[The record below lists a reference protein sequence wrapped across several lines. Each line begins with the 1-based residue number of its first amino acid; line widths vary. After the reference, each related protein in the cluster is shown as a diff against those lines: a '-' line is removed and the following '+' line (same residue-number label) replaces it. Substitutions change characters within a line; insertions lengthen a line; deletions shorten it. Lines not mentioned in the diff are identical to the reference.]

1 MGNDAMTLAER
12 VAAGRARLGSAGIA
26 AADAAVDAEVLARHL
41 LGWDRAR
48 YVADARA
55 EPPAWFEEAYREW
68 LDRRVKR
75 EPVSLITGMREFY
88 GLDFEVSPDV
98 LTPRPE
104 TELVVEQALACAA
117 EREAA
122 LRRPLVIVDVGTGSG
137 CLAISLA
144 RQLREAPVTG
154 TDISRAALAVA
165 RRNAARHGVAAR
177 VTFICTSL
185 LEAIA
190 APVDLVVSNPPYVQA
205 ADMTTLPPEVRNYEP
220 AVALAG
226 GTDGLDVIRAL
237 VAQCDEV
244 LAPGGW
250 VVFEFGHGQAQGV
263 RAAVDAWPRLR
274 LARVCADLQ
283 GIPRVAA
290 VQRTP

>member
-1 MGNDAMTLAER
+1 MTLAEH
-12 VAAGRARLGSAGIA
+12 VLAGRARLGSAGIGA
-26 AADAAVDAEVLARHL
+26 AEAAVDAEALARRL

-48 YVADARA
+48 YVGEARGV
-55 EPPAWFEEAYREW
+55 PPAWFAEAYGRW
-68 LDRRVKR
+68 LDRRARR
-75 EPVSLITGMREFY
+75 EPVSLIIGTREFW

-117 EREAA
+117 GLKAA
-122 LRRPLVIVDVGTGSG
+122 LRRGPVSVDVGTGSG
-137 CLAISLA
+137 CLAVTLA
-144 RQLREAPVTG
+144 RQILDARVVA

-165 RRNAARHGVAAR
+165 RRNAQRHGVVAR
-177 VTFICTSL
+177 VAFVHGSL
-185 LEAIA
+185 LTPIG
-190 APVDLVVSNPPYVQA
+190 APVDLVVSNPPYVTA
-205 ADMTTLPPEVRNYEP
+205 ADMAILPPEVRDFEP

-226 GTDGLDVIRAL
+226 GTDGLEVIRAL
-237 VAQCDEV
+237 VAQCDRV

-250 VVFEFGHGQAQGV
+250 LVFEFGHGQEQGV
-263 RAAVDAWPRLR
+263 RAALEAWPRLR

-283 GIPRVAA
+283 GIPRVAV